1 MYCKEPL
8 NLRQWRSETYYQLFY
23 IVIII
28 IIIIIIIVLLLLLLL
43 LLLLQGHTKLKVCLL
58 LLFLG
63 GLGGG
68 TLAASFIHDAGLLG
82 EFGVCSLKNVRIIGS
97 LKYPE

>member
-28 IIIIIIIVLLLLLLL
+28 IIIIIIVLLLLLL

-68 TLAASFIHDAGLLG
+68 TLAASFIHDAELLG
-82 EFGVCSLKNVRIIGS
+82 EFGVCSLENVRIIGS